1 MAKLKNPIF
10 RLAVLFGVWAPWLGS
25 LIYFGYDSLFV
36 QGVLTAGQKWSDLLI
51 GTITLYP
58 LSLIFGGIPAL
69 LTGAV
74 YAYYLQSQTVHNPSW
89 IKRLLRGGFLGAL
102 FSFAYLL
109 AVIGVRDGSI
119 WLLTGVG
126 ALSGAIGAL
135 WVLDGVYF
143 WLFPKRNPLY
153 EQLQRQKDLRL

>member
-1 MAKLKNPIF
+1 M
-10 RLAVLFGVWAPWLGS
+10 
-25 LIYFGYDSLFV
+25 
-36 QGVLTAGQKWSDLLI
+36 
-51 GTITLYP
+51 
-58 LSLIFGGIPAL
+58 
-69 LTGAV
+69 GA
-74 YAYYLQSQTVHNPSW
+74 
-89 IKRLLRGGFLGAL
+89 FLGAL

-109 AVIGVRDGSI
+109 AVIGARDDSI

>member
-89 IKRLLRGGFLGAL
+89 IKRLLMGGFLGAL

-109 AVIGVRDGSI
+109 AVIGARDGSI

-143 WLFPKRNPLY
+143 WLFPKRNPLC